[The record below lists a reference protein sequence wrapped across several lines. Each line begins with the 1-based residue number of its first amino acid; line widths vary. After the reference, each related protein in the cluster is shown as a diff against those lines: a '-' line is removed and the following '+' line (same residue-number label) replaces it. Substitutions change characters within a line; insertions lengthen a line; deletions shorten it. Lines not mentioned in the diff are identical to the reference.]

1 MLLTVTLLTTLLF
14 LACMSKLTGYSSTR
28 YSLLLLVI
36 YFLPSNQSCSAR
48 ARASAE
54 LQWCEISGWMLR
66 KAAFSSRVVVQWHG
80 LPGEVVGSPSLEVF
94 NYGDVAPG
102 TAVNGQYWW

>member
-1 MLLTVTLLTTLLF
+1 
-14 LACMSKLTGYSSTR
+14 
-28 YSLLLLVI
+28 
-36 YFLPSNQSCSAR
+36 
-48 ARASAE
+48 
-54 LQWCEISGWMLR
+54 MLR